1 MMRQTLMKSV
11 GDTFNTT
18 GVPDTT
24 VNESTTRDDFIE
36 YEYTQDDLEEF
47 IAFAIKIRI
56 SRNKSSE
63 PPRLKDLRAIA
74 LAT

>member
-1 MMRQTLMKSV
+1 MRQTLMKLV
-11 GDTFNTT
+11 GDILTQQ
-18 GVPDTT
+18 VEPDTT

-56 SRNKSSE
+56 SGTNSAES
-63 PPRLKDLRAIA
+63 PRLKDLRAIA

>member
-1 MMRQTLMKSV
+1 MMRQTLMKLV
-11 GDTFNTT
+11 GDILTQQ
-18 GVPDTT
+18 VADTT

-56 SRNKSSE
+56 SGTKSSE
-63 PPRLKDLRAIA
+63 PPRIKDLRAIA